1 MLVAFVLGAAPILAF
16 SGTGDDEQIPP
27 NTCPKPYLEIDYED
41 QAQMKMLER
50 DFISYETCFLD
61 YAIAISERVNA
72 RKDAL
77 DKEVPEES
85 WTAEN
90 EEEQVNAIEDAI
102 EDLEAYGD
110 ALTRSRQDFEEV
122 VRAILNEVPANI
134 FNQWGAETKVAEP

>member
-1 MLVAFVLGAAPILAF
+1 MLVAFVLGAAPNLVF
-16 SGTGDDEQIPP
+16 SEAGADEQISQ
-27 NTCPKPYLEIDYED
+27 NTCPKPYLEIDYADE
-41 QAQMKMLER
+41 AQMQMLER
-50 DFISYETCFLD
+50 DFIAYETCFLD
-61 YAIAISERVNA
+61 YAIAISEKVNA

-90 EEEQVNAIEDAI
+90 EEEQVKAIEDAI

-122 VRAILNEVPANI
+122 VRAILNEVPANT